1 MSDVDLTAYASA
13 HQGSVPLRGY
23 LVRPAGPGP
32 WPGVVVVHEIFGLD
46 EVMRRHTERLASAG
60 YLTLAVD
67 LYSAGGARRCVV
79 STIRSLFSGTGRAY
93 TDIDAAR
100 QWLLDQDDCT
110 TRVGVVGFCMGG
122 GFALVCAGDFD
133 AAAVNYGQ
141 LPRDDERTL
150 ARACPVVASYGA
162 NDWTLPGAAAKLDAA
177 LSAAGVA
184 HDVTEYRGAGHGFM
198 NDAPVGPR
206 VLRPLLKIT
215 GMGPN
220 PTAAADAWRR
230 IERFFALH
238 LA

>member
-1 MSDVDLTAYASA
+1 MSDVDLTAYSSA

-100 QWLLDQDDCT
+100 RWLLDQDDCT

-206 VLRPLLKIT
+206 MLRPLLKIT